1 MAFAELGKT
10 GYKLE
15 LNSHTI
21 ESIQEENIETL
32 PFIDFWLDRVFPNV
46 KDENGKVTEWLTPW
60 CYEIRMDWSHYAVE
74 GRLPNKIYEDSYVT
88 SWGVKDAQTDEYGNI
103 TTAAGL
109 EAQGVESGLEKA
121 RYIDCANS
129 NKYNITQDI
138 AEAFEVFCQYEYRC
152 DQRGKFIHQY
162 VDENGNIWTGRKVV
176 FYNRAIKTDNPIV
189 IDYKKNLSTIART
202 CDSSEIYTKLYVT
215 PIESSTMETGY
226 ISIADTPINPIL
238 DEFILNFDYL
248 YSIGSISQYQLNYV
262 KTYEVETHKL
272 NTELINLAPQIED
285 LTVRINNLKATKT
298 NAENEKTSAE
308 QTLQQYQT
316 LRDSE
321 VINTPIRKNKDNP
334 MSIIFVED
342 GDIKKAALRQVG
354 IAPATIVGYS
364 NYSYATRIFD
374 YNDIITVNQLGST
387 TANDTNYYLV
397 LDEFGYPTYI
407 YTSKNNPGF
416 EVDNSS
422 IIYLELEYSPKNA
435 YVDICNQLEQ
445 RIIGKAATVE
455 TLEVSINELQTQ
467 LDKLE
472 LDQQKL
478 LDDKNI
484 LNQKLELTLGPALRE
499 GYWTPDSYEDP
510 GQARKAELAMVPTAA
525 QSGAVLTFDNVA
537 FEGEELNYYYAN
549 VDDVANDN
557 KTYYPYID
565 ISSIYEE
572 WSDKNIENLTLHFL
586 NPECKYTVGKNKIA
600 AGNYFVVYNGLTR
613 YYFNIPNELTEGT
626 VVEILINDASE
637 PYIKIGNT
645 TITTNITELEGATN
659 LTSVFE
665 GIGNYLGERL
675 VYNNAGFIFGFLKEN
690 NAITPI
696 LVLNNLDIDYA
707 RYKKVQY
714 SFNGNDRGVINN
726 NLRINIPPSG
736 AVFCYPRIIIYDSN
750 VNYDS
755 DNLKIIPYTG
765 ALTEETQKL
774 EKFYDYT
781 VLIRSGKPHFT
792 LKITKNNNLNKIL
805 NYSYHIEY
813 QVSRANEMLY
823 LDAKNVA
830 RENSYPKYSYELKVA
845 NTPDNVGFYEL
856 GQLVFI
862 NDYLMGVSAAT
873 GYISGITYKLS
884 NPQDDEI
891 EIKNYKTKFE
901 DLFSTITASSEAM
914 KNNQVAY
921 NIAAGSFN
929 ADGTIEGSVLQNS
942 ILNNNIAMNYSN
954 TNVAIDDV
962 NGIILT
968 NQQPYLNGVYGQVKL
983 IGGGIFL
990 SNAIDGAGARIWNTG
1005 ITPNGINAAMITA
1018 GQLDVNKIRVFAGD
1032 NIAFQWNGEGIF
1044 AYKQNEETGSVD
1056 LNTYVRYS
1064 DKGLQF
1070 VSGKHT
1076 AVDLGWNGLL
1086 ISTQDGSTQLTG
1098 KYGLTIYDGK
1108 PKNDEETG
1116 LPLNPVVRIGKFEEE
1131 NQSIDYGMRLYKQDP
1146 ETEKYHETLIT
1157 SNKGQLWLKDYII
1170 VGIEETDD
1178 AGNINIAGASGVTDG
1193 LEGTILDGGDANED
1207 PTIDNIIVYGGDF
1220 AGISGEVEA
1229 TAGKSVRFWAGDSF
1243 SNRRI
1248 APFQVWQDGT
1258 LIADRAIVRGTIYA
1272 EDGEFS
1278 GTINASSGTIGGWT
1292 INQYSL
1298 SSEGITLQAKSDT
1311 KNAAII
1317 VGDSSTGK
1325 SVTITSDGT
1334 LTANGAIINGTI
1346 NASGG
1351 TIGNFEIA
1359 DINTAIGSIN
1369 DITANM
1375 ENVSVEITS
1384 SNGNITKTGE
1394 DFSTIFIATIKRGGI
1409 NISEDEYSNFTY
1421 DWKCSDDGETW
1432 YTLPDSTGDRTV
1444 QYSEKHNANR
1454 YIICYVTEKE
1464 VSDGGDTITE

>member
-21 ESIQEENIETL
+21 ESVQEEDIEIL
-32 PFIDFWLDRVFPNV
+32 PYIDFWLDYVFPNE
-46 KDENGKVTEWLTPW
+46 KDKNGKVIKWLTPW

-74 GRLPNKIYEDSYVT
+74 GRLSNKIYEDSYVT
-88 SWGVKDAQTDEYGNI
+88 SWGVKDALTDEYGNI

-109 EAQGVESGLEKA
+109 EAQGVESGAEKA

-138 AEAFEVFCQYEYRC
+138 SEAFEVFCQYEYKC
-152 DQRGKFIHQY
+152 DSRGKFIREY
-162 VDENGNIWTGRKVV
+162 VDENGNVWTGRKAV

-189 IDYKKNLSTIART
+189 IDYKKNLSTITRT

-226 ISIADTPINPIL
+226 ISIADTPINPTL

-248 YSIGSISQYQLNYV
+248 YNIGSISQYQLNYV
-262 KTYEVETHKL
+262 KTYEVEIHKL

-321 VINTPIRKNKDNP
+321 VTNTPIRKNKDNP
-334 MSIIFVED
+334 ISIIFIED

-354 IAPATIVGYS
+354 IAPATIVGY
-364 NYSYATRIFD
+364 NDHTYEENKKIFN
-374 YNDIITVNQLGST
+374 YNDFITVNQLGST
-387 TANDTNYYLV
+387 TATDTSYYLV

-407 YTSKNNPGF
+407 YTSKNN
-416 EVDNSS
+416 NINS

-445 RIIGKAATVE
+445 RIIGKSATVE
-455 TLEVSINELQTQ
+455 TLEVSINDLQTQ
-467 LDKLE
+467 LDELE
-472 LDQQKL
+472 LDQKEL
-478 LDDKNI
+478 LDNKEI
-484 LNQKLELTLGPALRE
+484 LNQKLELILGPALRE

-510 GQARKAELAMVPTAA
+510 GQARKAELVMAPTAA
-525 QSGAVLTFDNVA
+525 QTGAVLTFDNTA

-549 VDDVANDN
+549 IDDVANDN

-565 ISSIYEE
+565 ISSIYED

-586 NPECKYTVGKNKIA
+586 NPECKYTVGNNKIA
-600 AGNYFVVYNGLTR
+600 AGNYFVIYNGLTK
-613 YYFNIPNELTEGT
+613 YYFNIPNDLTEGT
-626 VVEILINDASE
+626 VVEILINDSSK

-645 TITTNITELEGATN
+645 TISTSETELDGATN
-659 LTSVFE
+659 LTSIFE

-675 VYNNAGFIFGFLKEN
+675 VYNNAGFVFGFLKEN
-690 NAITPI
+690 NTITPV
-696 LVLNNLDIDYA
+696 LLLNNLDISYS

-714 SFNGNDRGVINN
+714 SFNGDNRGVIAN
-726 NLRINIPPSG
+726 NLRIDTPP
-736 AVFCYPRIIIYDSN
+736 ANAIFCYPRIIIYDSN

-765 ALTEETQKL
+765 TLTEETQKL
-774 EKFYDYT
+774 EKFSDYT
-781 VLIRSGKPHFT
+781 ILVRGGKPHFT
-792 LKITKNNNLNKIL
+792 LKITENNNLNKIL

-813 QVSRANEMLY
+813 QISRANEMLY

-830 RENSYPKYSYELKVA
+830 RENSYPKYSYELSVA

-914 KNNQVAY
+914 RNNQVAY

-983 IGGGIFL
+983 MGGGIFL

-1032 NIAFQWNGEGIF
+1032 NIAFQWNSEGIF

-1064 DKGLQF
+1064 DRGLQF
-1070 VSGKHT
+1070 VSGEHT

-1086 ISTQDGSTQLTG
+1086 ISTQDGATQLTG
-1098 KYGLTIYDGK
+1098 KYGLTIYDGE
-1108 PKNDEETG
+1108 PENDEETG

-1131 NQSIDYGMRLYKQDP
+1131 DQSIDYGMRLYKQDP
-1146 ETEKYHETLIT
+1146 ETDEYHETLIT

-1193 LEGTILDGGDANED
+1193 LEGSILDGGDANED
-1207 PTIDNIIVYGGDF
+1207 PTVDNVVVYGGDF

-1243 SNRRI
+1243 DKRRI

-1258 LIADRAIVRGTIYA
+1258 LIANQATIKGTIYA
-1272 EDGEFS
+1272 EKGEFT
-1278 GTINASSGTIGGWT
+1278 GTINATEGNIGNWIIKDGNLIT
-1292 INQYSL
+1292 D
-1298 SSEGITLQAKSDT
+1298 GIKLQAKNNDQE
-1311 KNAAII
+1311 AAII
-1317 VGDSSTGK
+1317 VGDTSNSNY
-1325 SVTITSDGT
+1325 VTITGDGS
-1334 LTANGAIINGTI
+1334 LTANGAVINGTI
-1346 NASGG
+1346 NATGG

-1359 DINTAIGSIN
+1359 DINTAIGSIG

-1375 ENVSVEITS
+1375 ENISVEIS
-1384 SNGNITKTGE
+1384 SSEGNVGKNDTT
-1394 DFSTIFIATIKRGGI
+1394 FVTTLIATVKRGGI
-1409 NISEDEYSNFTY
+1409 VISEQEYSKCTFFWYYQDPETEWIKINEEGIVGDNTY
-1421 DWKCSDDGETW
+1421 DDYSFKLKDKRYFKC
-1432 YTLPDSTGDRTV
+1432 
-1444 QYSEKHNANR
+1444 
-1454 YIICYVTEKE
+1454 E
-1464 VSDGGDTITE
+1464 VHMEVEESGS

>member
-21 ESIQEENIETL
+21 ESVQEEDIEIL
-32 PFIDFWLDRVFPNV
+32 PYIDFWLDYVFPNE
-46 KDENGKVTEWLTPW
+46 KDENGKVIKWLTPW

-74 GRLPNKIYEDSYVT
+74 GRLSNKIYEDSYVT
-88 SWGVKDAQTDEYGNI
+88 SWGVKDALTDEYGNI
-103 TTAAGL
+103 ITAAGL
-109 EAQGVESGLEKA
+109 EAQGVESGAEKA

-138 AEAFEVFCQYEYRC
+138 SEAFEVFCQYEYKC
-152 DQRGKFIHQY
+152 DSRGKFIREY
-162 VDENGNIWTGRKVV
+162 VDENGNVWTGRKAV

-189 IDYKKNLSTIART
+189 IDYKKNLSTITRT

-226 ISIADTPINPIL
+226 ISIADTPINPTL

-262 KTYEVETHKL
+262 KTYEVEIHKL

-285 LTVRINNLKATKT
+285 LTVRINNLEATKT

-321 VINTPIRKNKDNP
+321 VTNTPIRKNKDNP
-334 MSIIFVED
+334 MSVIFIED

-364 NYSYATRIFD
+364 NFSYSKRIFD

-407 YTSKNNPGF
+407 YTSKNNPDF
-416 EVDNSS
+416 EIDNSS

-445 RIIGKAATVE
+445 RIVGKAATVE

-467 LDKLE
+467 LDELE
-472 LDQQKL
+472 LDQEEL
-478 LDDKNI
+478 LNSKEI

-510 GQARKAELAMVPTAA
+510 GQARKADLVMVPTAA
-525 QSGAVLTFDNVA
+525 QTGAVLTFDDTA

-549 VDDVANDN
+549 IDDIANDN

-565 ISSIYEE
+565 ISSIYED

-586 NPECKYTVGKNKIA
+586 NPECKYTVGNNKIT
-600 AGNYFVVYNGLTR
+600 AGNYFVIYNGLTK
-613 YYFNIPNELTEGT
+613 YYFNIPNDLTEGT
-626 VVEILINDASE
+626 VVEILINDSSK

-645 TITTNITELEGATN
+645 TISTNETELEGATN
-659 LTSVFE
+659 LTSIFE

-675 VYNNAGFIFGFLKEN
+675 VYNNAGFVFGFLKEDN
-690 NAITPI
+690 TITPV
-696 LVLNNLDIDYA
+696 LLLNNLDITYS

-714 SFNGNDRGVINN
+714 SFNGDNRGVIAN
-726 NLRINIPPSG
+726 NLRIDTPP
-736 AVFCYPRIIIYDSN
+736 ANAIFCYPRIIIYDSN

-765 ALTEETQKL
+765 TLTEETQKL
-774 EKFYDYT
+774 EKFHDYT
-781 VLIRSGKPHFT
+781 ILIRGGKPHFT
-792 LKITKNNNLNKIL
+792 LKITENNNLNKIL

-813 QVSRANEMLY
+813 QISRANEMLY

-830 RENSYPKYSYELKVA
+830 RENSYPKHSYELSVA

-914 KNNQVAY
+914 RNNQVAY

-983 IGGGIFL
+983 MGGGIFL

-1064 DKGLQF
+1064 DRGLQF
-1070 VSGKHT
+1070 VSGEHT
-1076 AVDLGWNGLL
+1076 AVDLGWKGLL
-1086 ISTQDGSTQLTG
+1086 ISTQDGATELTG
-1098 KYGLTIYDGK
+1098 EHGLTIYDGTK
-1108 PKNDEETG
+1108 RYHNNEEFAY
-1116 LPLNPVVRIGKFEEE
+1116 NHVVRLGKFE
-1131 NQSIDYGMRLYKQDP
+1131 DGTYGLKLYKDDGTDNYI
-1146 ETEKYHETLIT
+1146 ENLVTTNSGE
-1157 SNKGQLWLKDYII
+1157 LWLKDSLL
-1170 VGIEETDD
+1170 VGTLEEITWFDD
-1178 AGNINIAGASGVTDG
+1178 QGNEIFGHSA
-1193 LEGTILDGGDANED
+1193 
-1207 PTIDNIIVYGGDF
+1207 
-1220 AGISGEVEA
+1220 AGISGSLN
-1229 TAGKSVRFWAGDSF
+1229 GDSFGSSVRFWAGRDDSHK
-1243 SNRRI
+1243 RI

-1258 LIADRAIVRGTIYA
+1258 LIADRARIKGTIYA

-1278 GTINASSGTIGGWT
+1278 GTINASSGTIGGWEIDT
-1292 INQYSL
+1292 TSL
-1298 SSEGITLQAKSDT
+1298 SSGNMILSSDLVTEDNSNPERINVNDIFIVYNDGSFKATNAEIEGKITA
-1311 KNAAII
+1311 
-1317 VGDSSTGK
+1317 
-1325 SVTITSDGT
+1325 TS
-1334 LTANGAIINGTI
+1334 
-1346 NASGG
+1346 G
-1351 TIGNFEIA
+1351 TIGGMEINGLTSSIR
-1359 DINTAIGSIN
+1359 DLSGNTEN
-1369 DITANM
+1369 ITAKI
-1375 ENVSVEITS
+1375 SS
-1384 SNGNITKTGE
+1384 SNGNVTKDSE
-1394 DFSTIFIATIKRGGI
+1394 EFNTIFTVTVYKG
-1409 NISEDEYSNFTY
+1409 NIPFNEDEYQKYFYIWEAKQGNSEIWDY
-1421 DWKCSDDGETW
+1421 WSPIET
-1432 YTLPDSTGDRTV
+1432 TIPQLE
-1444 QYSEKHNANR
+1444 YSGNILNEI
-1454 YIICYVTEKE
+1454 YIRCRLIPVEQ
-1464 VSDGGDTITE
+1464 GG

>member
-21 ESIQEENIETL
+21 ESVQKEDIEIL
-32 PFIDFWLDRVFPNV
+32 PYIDFWLDYVFPNE
-46 KDENGKVTEWLTPW
+46 KDKNGKVIKWLTPW
-60 CYEIRMDWSHYAVE
+60 CYEIKMDWSHYAVE
-74 GRLPNKIYEDSYVT
+74 GRLSNKIYEDSYVT
-88 SWGVKDAQTDEYGNI
+88 SWGVKDALTDEYGNI

-121 RYIDCANS
+121 RYINCTNS

-138 AEAFEVFCQYEYRC
+138 SEAFEVFCQYEYKC
-152 DQRGKFIHQY
+152 DSRGKFIHEY
-162 VDENGNIWTGRKVV
+162 VDENGNVWTGRKVV

-226 ISIADTPINPIL
+226 ISIADTPINPTL

-262 KTYEVETHKL
+262 KTYEVEIHKL

-285 LTVRINNLKATKT
+285 LTVRINNLEATKT
-298 NAENEKTSAE
+298 NTENEKASAE

-321 VINTPIRKNKDNP
+321 VTNTPIRKNKDNP

-342 GDIKKAALRQVG
+342 GDVKKAALRQVG

-364 NYSYATRIFD
+364 NFSYSTRIFD

-407 YTSKNNPGF
+407 YTSKNNPDF

-435 YVDICNQLEQ
+435 YIDICNQLEQ
-445 RIIGKAATVE
+445 RIVGKAATVE
-455 TLEVSINELQTQ
+455 TLEVSINDLQMQ

-472 LDQQKL
+472 LNQKEL
-478 LDDKNI
+478 LDNKEI
-484 LNQKLELTLGPALRE
+484 LNRKLELTLGPALRE

-510 GQARKAELAMVPTAA
+510 GQARKAELVMVPTAA
-525 QSGAVLTFDNVA
+525 QTGAVLTFDDTA
-537 FEGEELNYYYAN
+537 FEGEQLNYYYAN
-549 VDDVANDN
+549 IDDVANDN

-565 ISSIYEE
+565 ISSIYED

-586 NPECKYTVGKNKIA
+586 NPECKYTVGNNKIA
-600 AGNYFVVYNGLTR
+600 AGNYFVIYNGLTK
-613 YYFNIPNELTEGT
+613 YYFNIPNDLTKGT
-626 VVEILINDASE
+626 VIEILINDSSK

-645 TITTNITELEGATN
+645 TISTNETELKGATN
-659 LTSVFE
+659 LTSIFE
-665 GIGNYLGERL
+665 GVGNYLGERL
-675 VYNNAGFIFGFLKEN
+675 VYNNAGFVFGFLKEN
-690 NAITPI
+690 NIITPI
-696 LVLNNLDIDYA
+696 LLLNNLDIDYS

-714 SFNGNDRGVINN
+714 SFNGDNRGVITN
-726 NLRINIPPSG
+726 NLRIDTPP
-736 AVFCYPRIIIYDSN
+736 ANAIFCYPRIIIYDSN

-781 VLIRSGKPHFT
+781 ILVRGGKPHFT

-813 QVSRANEMLY
+813 QISRANEMLY
-823 LDAKNVA
+823 LDAKNIA
-830 RENSYPKYSYELKVA
+830 RENSYPKYSYELSVA

-914 KNNQVAY
+914 RNNQVAY

-983 IGGGIFL
+983 MGGGIFL
-990 SNAIDGAGARIWNTG
+990 SNAIDGSGARIWNTG

-1032 NIAFQWNGEGIF
+1032 NIAFQWNSEGIF

-1070 VSGKHT
+1070 VSGDHT

-1086 ISTQDGSTQLTG
+1086 ISTQDGATQLTG

-1108 PKNDEETG
+1108 PENDKDTG
-1116 LPLNPVVRIGKFEEE
+1116 LPINPVVRIGKFEEE
-1131 NQSIDYGMRLYKQDP
+1131 GQNIDYGMRLYKQNP
-1146 ETEKYHETLIT
+1146 ETEEYHETLIT

-1207 PTIDNIIVYGGDF
+1207 PTVDNVVVYGGDF

-1229 TAGKSVRFWAGDSF
+1229 TAGKSVRFWAGDTF
-1243 SNRRI
+1243 DKRRI

-1272 EDGEFS
+1272 TDGEFT
-1278 GTINASSGTIGGWT
+1278 GTINATEGNIGNWIIKDGNLIT
-1292 INQYSL
+1292 D
-1298 SSEGITLQAKSDT
+1298 GIKLQAKTNDQE
-1311 KNAAII
+1311 AAII
-1317 VGDSSTGK
+1317 VGDTSS
-1325 SVTITSDGT
+1325 SNYVTITGDGS
-1334 LTANGAIINGTI
+1334 LTANGAVINGTI
-1346 NASGG
+1346 NATGG

-1359 DINTAIGSIN
+1359 DINTAIGSVN

-1375 ENVSVEITS
+1375 KNVSVEITS
-1384 SNGNITKTGE
+1384 SNGNITKAGE
-1394 DFSTIFIATIKRGGI
+1394 DFSTVFIATIKRGGI
-1409 NISEDEYSNFTY
+1409 NISESEYSNFTY
-1421 DWKCSDDGETW
+1421 DWQCSDDGKTW
-1432 YTLPDSTGDRTV
+1432 YALPDSTGERTV
-1444 QYSEKHNANR
+1444 QYTEKHNANR
-1454 YIICYVTEKE
+1454 YIICYVNEKE

>member
-21 ESIQEENIETL
+21 ESVQEEDIEIL
-32 PFIDFWLDRVFPNV
+32 PYIDFWLDYVFPNE
-46 KDENGKVTEWLTPW
+46 KDENGKVIKWLTPW

-74 GRLPNKIYEDSYVT
+74 GRLSNKIYEDSYVT
-88 SWGVKDAQTDEYGNI
+88 SWGVKDALTDEYGNI

-109 EAQGVESGLEKA
+109 EAQGVESGAEKA

-138 AEAFEVFCQYEYRC
+138 SEAFEVFCQYEYKC
-152 DQRGKFIHQY
+152 DSRGKFIREY
-162 VDENGNIWTGRKVV
+162 VDENGNVWTGRKAV
-176 FYNRAIKTDNPIV
+176 FYNRAIKTDDPIV
-189 IDYKKNLSTIART
+189 IDYKKNLSTITRT

-226 ISIADTPINPIL
+226 ISIADTPINPTL

-248 YSIGSISQYQLNYV
+248 YNIGSISQYQLNYV
-262 KTYEVETHKL
+262 KTYEVEIHKI

-321 VINTPIRKNKDNP
+321 VTNTPIRKNKDNP
-334 MSIIFVED
+334 MSIIFIED

-354 IAPATIVGYS
+354 IAPATIVGY
-364 NYSYATRIFD
+364 NDHTYEENKKIFN
-374 YNDIITVNQLGST
+374 YNDFITVNQLGSI
-387 TANDTNYYLV
+387 TATDTSYYLV

-407 YTSKNNPGF
+407 YTSKNN
-416 EVDNSS
+416 NINS

-445 RIIGKAATVE
+445 RIAGKATTVE
-455 TLEVSINELQTQ
+455 TLEVSINDLQTQ
-467 LDKLE
+467 LDELE
-472 LDQQKL
+472 LDQEEL
-478 LDDKNI
+478 LDNKEI

-510 GQARKAELAMVPTAA
+510 GQARKAELVMVPTAA
-525 QSGAVLTFDNVA
+525 QTGAVLTFDNTA

-549 VDDVANDN
+549 IDDVANDN

-565 ISSIYEE
+565 ISSIYED

-586 NPECKYTVGKNKIA
+586 NPECKYTVGNNKIA
-600 AGNYFVVYNGLTR
+600 AGNYFVIYNGLTK
-613 YYFNIPNELTEGT
+613 YYFNIPNDLTEGT
-626 VVEILINDASE
+626 VVEILINDSSK

-645 TITTNITELEGATN
+645 TISTSETELEGATN
-659 LTSVFE
+659 LTSIFE

-675 VYNNAGFIFGFLKEN
+675 VYNNAGFVFGFLKEN
-690 NAITPI
+690 NTITPV
-696 LVLNNLDIDYA
+696 LLLNNLDISYS
-707 RYKKVQY
+707 RYKKIQY
-714 SFNGNDRGVINN
+714 SFNGDNRGVIAN
-726 NLRINIPPSG
+726 NLRIDTPPTN
-736 AVFCYPRIIIYDSN
+736 AIFCYPRIIIYDSN

-765 ALTEETQKL
+765 TLTEETQKL

-781 VLIRSGKPHFT
+781 ILVRGGKPHFT
-792 LKITKNNNLNKIL
+792 LKITENNNLNKIL

-813 QVSRANEMLY
+813 QISRANEMLY

-830 RENSYPKYSYELKVA
+830 RENSYPKYSYELSVA

-914 KNNQVAY
+914 RNNQVAY

-942 ILNNNIAMNYSN
+942 IFNNNIAMNYSN

-983 IGGGIFL
+983 MGGGIFL

-1032 NIAFQWNGEGIF
+1032 NIAFQWNSEGIF

-1064 DKGLQF
+1064 DRGLQF
-1070 VSGKHT
+1070 VSGEHT

-1086 ISTQDGSTQLTG
+1086 ISTQDGATQLTG
-1098 KYGLTIYDGK
+1098 KYGLTIYDGE
-1108 PKNDEETG
+1108 PENDEETG

-1131 NQSIDYGMRLYKQDP
+1131 DQSIDYGMRLYKQDP
-1146 ETEKYHETLIT
+1146 ETDEYHETLIT

-1207 PTIDNIIVYGGDF
+1207 PTVDNVVVYGGDF

-1243 SNRRI
+1243 DKRRI

-1258 LIADRAIVRGTIYA
+1258 LIANQDTIKGTIYA
-1272 EDGEFS
+1272 EKGEFT
-1278 GTINASSGTIGGWT
+1278 GTINATEGNIGNWIIKDGNLIT
-1292 INQYSL
+1292 D
-1298 SSEGITLQAKSDT
+1298 GIKLQAKNNDQE
-1311 KNAAII
+1311 AAII
-1317 VGDSSTGK
+1317 VGDTSNSNY
-1325 SVTITSDGT
+1325 VTITGDGS
-1334 LTANGAIINGTI
+1334 LTANGAVINGTI
-1346 NASGG
+1346 NATGG

-1359 DINTAIGSIN
+1359 DINTAIGSIG

-1375 ENVSVEITS
+1375 ENISVEIS
-1384 SNGNITKTGE
+1384 SSEGNVGKNDTT
-1394 DFSTIFIATIKRGGI
+1394 FVTTLIATVKRGGI
-1409 NISEDEYSNFTY
+1409 VISEQEYSKCTFFWYYQDPETEWIKINEEGIVGDNTY
-1421 DWKCSDDGETW
+1421 DDYSFKLKDKRYFKC
-1432 YTLPDSTGDRTV
+1432 
-1444 QYSEKHNANR
+1444 
-1454 YIICYVTEKE
+1454 E
-1464 VSDGGDTITE
+1464 VHMEVEESGS